1 VKYTSWRKLGLFNE
15 MPDPMVTAAS
25 ARETIGVVS
34 GGTVRASGNCGKVS
48 GYVESAPPDPKSL
61 RGHPLAGH
69 SQGKISRR
77 RGVRRD
83 AIAFTF
89 LRTAVESRPFFR

>member
-48 GYVESAPPDPKSL
+48 GYVESAPQTRSRFGVRSRSDLGPDRGLTPKSREKTGTL
-61 RGHPLAGH
+61 
-69 SQGKISRR
+69 
-77 RGVRRD
+77 
-83 AIAFTF
+83 
-89 LRTAVESRPFFR
+89 E